1 MFKNF
6 FKIAFRNIVR
16 HKGYSI
22 MNVVG
27 LAIAVSVFSVI
38 LLFIKSEL
46 SYDQH
51 HEKGD
56 NIYRVVEI
64 QIDEGFGKNHVSWTM
79 GPLAAALKSDFPE
92 VINATRLS
100 NGDQAYCKINN
111 QEFFEENIC
120 YADQDL
126 LSMFTIP
133 LIAGDPKSALTE
145 PQSVMIREEIAKKY
159 FGDENPVGQSIQIRD
174 SQYQITGVMKKDE
187 HPSHMKYNILIS
199 YATFGPEEYSSW
211 FSNNMST
218 YILLQEGTSVTD
230 FEKKLPDFLMGYRKI
245 ENGWQ
250 NKLQMVLQPLKKI
263 HLQSE
268 HILFDCHNYNRG
280 NMTNIQ
286 IFSAIALLIIL
297 IACINFTNLTTAKAT
312 QRTKEISVRKTC
324 GSNRGQLITQFWFE
338 SILLSAVSF
347 LITLTLIH
355 LWLPIMNSLLA
366 ENLKFRVI
374 DYFSLFSINVLVGI
388 IAGWYPAFYLSKFD
402 SLQILK
408 KFKNTGAS
416 AIHLRK
422 SLVLIQFSIAI
433 LLIVSTIVIYNQR
446 HFIQTKDLGY
456 NKENIVY
463 INLSGEQERSNLDL
477 LKSEFAKNPNILGVA
492 ATSKPNGGG
501 LGQSTF
507 SLKERPDLHMMMEM
521 GSIDYN
527 FITTM
532 DMKITRGRNFSR
544 EIPSDDSNSALINEA
559 AAEKFGLTDLIGKQF
574 SFETWGVESPR
585 IIGVVKN
592 FHFYSLHEEIKPL
605 VFMMAPRH
613 YYSMVVR
620 LAPDDIQGS
629 INFMNSAWSKIIPNR
644 PFNFTFLDQ
653 RLDQQYHAEENM
665 NRLFLYFSAL
675 AIFISCLGLLGLSA
689 YASEQRTKEIGI
701 RKVLGASHIGLVSML
716 SQEFTKWVLLA
727 NLIAWPLAYFAMH
740 KWLENFAYRIDL
752 TIWPFLLSGLIALMI
767 ALSTVSWQA
776 VRAAVA
782 NPIQSLRYE

>member
-1 MFKNF
+1 
-6 FKIAFRNIVR
+6 
-16 HKGYSI
+16 

-38 LLFIKSEL
+38 LLFIKSEF

-100 NGDQAYCKINN
+100 NGEQSYCEINN

-120 YADQDL
+120 YADQDM

-133 LIAGDPKSALTE
+133 LLAGDPKSALTE
-145 PQSVMIREEIAKKY
+145 PHSVIIREEIAKKY
-159 FGDENPVGQSIQIRD
+159 FGDENPIGQSIQIQD
-174 SQYQITGVMKKDE
+174 AQYQITGVMKNDE
-187 HPSHMKYNILIS
+187 HHSHMKYNMLIP
-199 YATFGPEEYSSW
+199 YTTFGSEEYASW

-218 YILLQEGTSVTD
+218 YIMLKEGVSVTD
-230 FEKKLPDFLMGYRKI
+230 FEKKLPDFLKGYREI

-250 NKLQMVLQPLKKI
+250 DKLQMYLQPLKKI
-263 HLQSE
+263 HLQSG

-280 NMTNIQ
+280 DMTNIQ
-286 IFSAIALLIIL
+286 LFSAIALLIIL

-338 SILLSAVSF
+338 SILLSVVSF

-355 LWLPIMNSLLA
+355 LWLPIMNSLLS
-366 ENLKFRVI
+366 ENLDFKI
-374 DYFSLFSINVLVGI
+374 GDYFFLFLINIFVGI

-422 SLVLIQFSIAI
+422 LLVLIQFSIAI

-446 HFIQTKDLGY
+446 QFIQTKNLGY

-477 LKSEFAKNPNILGVA
+477 LKSEFTKNPNILSVA

-501 LGQSTF
+501 MGQSTF

-521 GSIDYN
+521 GSIDYD

-532 DMKITRGRNFSR
+532 DMEITQGRNFSR
-544 EIPSDDSNSALINEA
+544 EIPSDDGNSVLINEA

-574 SFETWGVESPR
+574 SFETWGVESPK

-620 LAPDDIQGS
+620 LSPNDMQGS
-629 INFMNSAWSKIIPNR
+629 IHFMNSVWDKIIPNR

-653 RLDQQYHAEENM
+653 RLDQQYRAEEKM

-701 RKVLGASHIGLVSML
+701 RKVLGASHIGLISLL

-727 NLIAWPLAYFAMH
+727 NLIAWPLAYYVMH
-740 KWLENFAYRIDL
+740 NWLQSFAYRIEL
-752 TIWPFLLSGLIALMI
+752 SVWPFILSGLLALLIAL
-767 ALSTVSWQA
+767 LTVSWQA
-776 VRAAVA
+776 IRAAIT
-782 NPIQSLRYE
+782 NPIKSLRYE